1 MDAGHYHHAHLDF
14 DEKNV
19 NAQCKQCNGF
29 GKGKP
34 REYAHY
40 LVTKYG
46 PTIFDELLERKKN
59 EGYYSTIFLQEIRDK
74 YKALN
79 ETPKAFLT

>member
-14 DEKNV
+14 DEQNV
-19 NAQCKQCNGF
+19 NVQCKQCNGL

-40 LVTKYG
+40 LVKKYG
-46 PTIFDELLERKKN
+46 PNIFDELLERKKN
-59 EGYYSTIFLQEIRDK
+59 EKRYSTLDLKAIYLK
-74 YKALN
+74 YKNLN
-79 ETPKAFLT
+79 VDKSSPR